1 MTTGGGWQDQVGG
14 LTAGVKYFTSRPG
27 LYQDIYVEHLKLEKI
42 FKKNWMR
49 DLFLFFQGKDV
60 LLEMYSEK
68 N

>member
-42 FKKNWMR
+42 FKR
-49 DLFLFFQGKDV
+49 IG
-60 LLEMYSEK
+60 
-68 N
+68 